1 MEFPASFSIYGLYSA
16 ESFWQNAVLVMIQF
30 NKSLDAWPTPE
41 FKDVLQQEIAQLDS
55 DLLPLQQGLS
65 ISSHVTDRPVQA
77 MILDLSEDTNLIRV
91 KAGIFYTGII
101 AGCSCADDP
110 TPIAEQNEYCV
121 LQFCIDKQSA
131 ETTVTLIAE

>member
-1 MEFPASFSIYGLYSA
+1 
-16 ESFWQNAVLVMIQF
+16 MIQF
-30 NKSLDAWPTPE
+30 NKSLDAWDTPE
-41 FKDVLQQEIAQLDS
+41 FQDVLQQEIAQLDR
-55 DLLPLQQGLS
+55 DMLPLQQGLT

-77 MILDLSEDTNLIRV
+77 MILDLSEDADLIRV
-91 KAGIFYTGII
+91 KAGIFYSGII

-131 ETTVTLIAE
+131 ETTVTLAAE